1 MRYTVGVKEIL
12 YHAFY
17 VEADTLEEAHEKFE
31 VMQGNGDLDYSD
43 GELIDVEV
51 TVKPAESV

>member
-17 VEADTLEEAHEKFE
+17 VEADTLEEAYEKFE

-51 TVKPAESV
+51 IVKPAESV

>member
-1 MRYTVGVKEIL
+1 MRYKVGVKEIL

-17 VEADTLEEAHEKFE
+17 VEADTLAEAREKFE